1 MRVSKNFLLSELIR
15 SSTAKRLDIDNEP
28 TKKHLRNLQRTVDLL
43 LQPLRDAVGPI
54 RVSSGYRSKALNRAI
69 GGSNKSQHCKAEA
82 LDLQYWEDGIMNN
95 KVIYDW
101 IIKSDIEFDQ
111 MINEFDF
118 SWIHISLAKKKIENK
133 YLKRLK
139 TRKEILN
146 TDTQMI
152 KNLIGKLIGQASEII
167 DEVVTTD
174 EEREQLKKQFKEVV
188 QNHERDM
195 YAIEVEDRKSARV
208 LFKDDSY
215 IQKILAIIF
224 TSAYFF
230 LSYTMFEYFV
240 MNTIEL
246 SDYEIG
252 FISTVFGAMSS
263 KVNTIVDFF
272 FGGSSKK

>member
-1 MRVSKNFLLSELIR
+1 MR
-15 SSTAKRLDIDNEP
+15 
-28 TKKHLRNLQRTVDLL
+28 
-43 LQPLRDAVGPI
+43 
-54 RVSSGYRSKALNRAI
+54 
-69 GGSNKSQHCKAEA
+69 
-82 LDLQYWEDGIMNN
+82 
-95 KVIYDW
+95 
-101 IIKSDIEFDQ
+101 
-111 MINEFDF
+111 
-118 SWIHISLAKKKIENK
+118 
-133 YLKRLK
+133 
-139 TRKEILN
+139 EILN
-146 TDTQMI
+146 TDTQMF
-152 KNLIGKLIGQASEII
+152 KNILGKLIGQASEII

-195 YAIEVEDRKSARV
+195 YAIEVEDRKSARG
-208 LFKDDSY
+208 LFQNDSY

-240 MNTIEL
+240 MNTLEL

>member
-1 MRVSKNFLLSELIR
+1 
-15 SSTAKRLDIDNEP
+15 
-28 TKKHLRNLQRTVDLL
+28 
-43 LQPLRDAVGPI
+43 
-54 RVSSGYRSKALNRAI
+54 
-69 GGSNKSQHCKAEA
+69 
-82 LDLQYWEDGIMNN
+82 
-95 KVIYDW
+95 
-101 IIKSDIEFDQ
+101 
-111 MINEFDF
+111 
-118 SWIHISLAKKKIENK
+118 
-133 YLKRLK
+133 
-139 TRKEILN
+139 
-146 TDTQMI
+146 MI

>member
-1 MRVSKNFLLSELIR
+1 MFKN
-15 SSTAKRLDIDNEP
+15 
-28 TKKHLRNLQRTVDLL
+28 
-43 LQPLRDAVGPI
+43 
-54 RVSSGYRSKALNRAI
+54 
-69 GGSNKSQHCKAEA
+69 
-82 LDLQYWEDGIMNN
+82 
-95 KVIYDW
+95 
-101 IIKSDIEFDQ
+101 
-111 MINEFDF
+111 
-118 SWIHISLAKKKIENK
+118 
-133 YLKRLK
+133 
-139 TRKEILN
+139 IL
-146 TDTQMI
+146 
-152 KNLIGKLIGQASEII
+152 GKLIGQASEII

-195 YAIEVEDRKSARV
+195 YAIEVEDRKSARG
-208 LFKDDSY
+208 LFQNDSY

-240 MNTIEL
+240 MNTLQL

>member
-1 MRVSKNFLLSELIR
+1 MR
-15 SSTAKRLDIDNEP
+15 
-28 TKKHLRNLQRTVDLL
+28 
-43 LQPLRDAVGPI
+43 
-54 RVSSGYRSKALNRAI
+54 
-69 GGSNKSQHCKAEA
+69 
-82 LDLQYWEDGIMNN
+82 
-95 KVIYDW
+95 
-101 IIKSDIEFDQ
+101 
-111 MINEFDF
+111 
-118 SWIHISLAKKKIENK
+118 
-133 YLKRLK
+133 
-139 TRKEILN
+139 EILN
-146 TDTQMI
+146 IDTQMF
-152 KNLIGKLIGQASEII
+152 KNIVGKLIGQASKII

-195 YAIEVEDRKSARV
+195 YALEVEDRKSARG
-208 LFKDDSY
+208 LFQDDSY
-215 IQKILAIIF
+215 IQKILAVIF

-240 MNTIEL
+240 MNTIQL

>member
-1 MRVSKNFLLSELIR
+1 MR
-15 SSTAKRLDIDNEP
+15 
-28 TKKHLRNLQRTVDLL
+28 
-43 LQPLRDAVGPI
+43 
-54 RVSSGYRSKALNRAI
+54 
-69 GGSNKSQHCKAEA
+69 
-82 LDLQYWEDGIMNN
+82 
-95 KVIYDW
+95 
-101 IIKSDIEFDQ
+101 
-111 MINEFDF
+111 
-118 SWIHISLAKKKIENK
+118 
-133 YLKRLK
+133 
-139 TRKEILN
+139 EILN
-146 TDTQMI
+146 TDTQMF
-152 KNLIGKLIGQASEII
+152 KNILGKLIGQASEII

-195 YAIEVEDRKSARV
+195 YAIEVEDRKSARG
-208 LFKDDSY
+208 LFQNDSY

-240 MNTIEL
+240 MNTLQL

>member
-1 MRVSKNFLLSELIR
+1 MFKN
-15 SSTAKRLDIDNEP
+15 
-28 TKKHLRNLQRTVDLL
+28 
-43 LQPLRDAVGPI
+43 
-54 RVSSGYRSKALNRAI
+54 
-69 GGSNKSQHCKAEA
+69 
-82 LDLQYWEDGIMNN
+82 
-95 KVIYDW
+95 
-101 IIKSDIEFDQ
+101 
-111 MINEFDF
+111 
-118 SWIHISLAKKKIENK
+118 
-133 YLKRLK
+133 
-139 TRKEILN
+139 IL
-146 TDTQMI
+146 
-152 KNLIGKLIGQASEII
+152 GKLIGQASEII

-195 YAIEVEDRKSARV
+195 YAIEVEDRKSARG
-208 LFKDDSY
+208 LFQNDSY

-240 MNTIEL
+240 MNTLEL